1 MLENPISGNSNDVLK
16 QLRQAEFG
24 AHYIIVYYDM
34 MTLRQIYSGYIKA
47 QLEDNNEIVLI
58 LPYYETTEMVRS
70 ILSGE
75 NDNSIEG
82 NIIDVRKYEK
92 EGSLMIID
100 SVKAYFNS
108 DTDLM
113 SLVEKLAKQAQNSG
127 KSGVSVIAE
136 LASFYFLNGIDK
148 LIEYE
153 MSLPTS
159 YDDNIKLK
167 GFCFYHQEDFD
178 KRLSK
183 EQKQNLLEHHG
194 KNLTVVNYD

>member
-1 MLENPISGNSNDVLK
+1 MLGNLISGNSNDVLK

-58 LPYYETTEMVRS
+58 LPYYETTEVVRR

-75 NDNSIEG
+75 NNNGIGGS
-82 NIIDVRKYEK
+82 IIDVRKHEK

-100 SVKAYFNS
+100 SVKAYFGS
-108 DTDLM
+108 ETDLM
-113 SLVEKLAKQAQNSG
+113 SFIGKLSRQAQNSG
-127 KSGVSVIAE
+127 KSGVSVIAD
-136 LASFYFLNGIDK
+136 LAPFYFDNGIDK
-148 LIEYE
+148 LVDYE
-153 MSLPTS
+153 MSLPTK
-159 YDDNIKLK
+159 YDDQMKLK

-183 EQKQNLLEHHG
+183 DQKQKLLEHHG
-194 KNLTVVNYD
+194 KHLIVAN

>member
-1 MLENPISGNSNDVLK
+1 MLANLISGNSNDVLK

-24 AHYIIVYYDM
+24 AHYIIIYHDM
-34 MTLRQIYSGYIKA
+34 MTLRRIYSGYIKA
-47 QLEDNNEIVLI
+47 QLEDKNEIVLI

-75 NDNSIEG
+75 NDNSIG
-82 NIIDVRKYEK
+82 SSIIDVRKYEK

-100 SVKAYFNS
+100 SAKAYFGS

-113 SLVEKLAKQAQNSG
+113 SFIGKLSKQAQNSG
-127 KSGVSVIAE
+127 KSGVSVIAD
-136 LASFYFLNGIDK
+136 LASFYFHNGIDK

-153 MSLPTS
+153 MSLPTK
-159 YDDNIKLK
+159 YDNDMKLK

-183 EQKQNLLEHHG
+183 QQKQKLLEHHG
-194 KNLTVVNYD
+194 KHLMVVY

>member
-136 LASFYFLNGIDK
+136 LASFYFPNGIDK

-159 YDDNIKLK
+159 YDDNINLK

-183 EQKQNLLEHHG
+183 EQKQKLVEHHG
-194 KNLTVVNYD
+194 KNLTVVN